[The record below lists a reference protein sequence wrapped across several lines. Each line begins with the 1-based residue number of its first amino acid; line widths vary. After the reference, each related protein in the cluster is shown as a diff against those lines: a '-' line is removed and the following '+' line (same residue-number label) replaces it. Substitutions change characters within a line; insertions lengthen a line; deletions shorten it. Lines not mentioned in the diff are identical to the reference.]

1 MFHLHCDYI
10 LPALLN
16 IIFVSSNR
24 IQCLNF
30 VLWSDNEVKKLCVD
44 DSVALTGGCYT
55 FVSKWTYMCML
66 WKFTPCF
73 SWYHMAEMRGIFFF
87 FIILKV
93 HSVTKTLSKHTNIQ
107 VCLATGW
114 WCYLFIH
121 LSFAFIN
128 YIFIVSFCLSG
139 YLKPLDRVQ
148 IKSP

>member
-1 MFHLHCDYI
+1 MLAVIGYNVWTLCCDLI
-10 LPALLN
+10 MK
-16 IIFVSSNR
+16 
-24 IQCLNF
+24 
-30 VLWSDNEVKKLCVD
+30 WKKLCVD

-73 SWYHMAEMRGIFFF
+73 HDIIWLKWGHF

-139 YLKPLDRVQ
+139 YFKPLDRVQ

>member
-1 MFHLHCDYI
+1 MLAVIGYNVWTLCCDLI
-10 LPALLN
+10 MK
-16 IIFVSSNR
+16 
-24 IQCLNF
+24 
-30 VLWSDNEVKKLCVD
+30 WKKLCVD

-73 SWYHMAEMRGIFFF
+73 HGIIWLKWGHF

-139 YLKPLDRVQ
+139 YFKPLDRVQ

>member
-1 MFHLHCDYI
+1 MLAVIGYNVWTLCCDLI
-10 LPALLN
+10 MK
-16 IIFVSSNR
+16 
-24 IQCLNF
+24 
-30 VLWSDNEVKKLCVD
+30 WKKLCVD

-55 FVSKWTYMCML
+55 FVSKRTYMCML

-73 SWYHMAEMRGIFFF
+73 HGIIWLKWGHF

-139 YLKPLDRVQ
+139 YFKPLDRVQ

>member
-24 IQCLNF
+24 IQCLNS
-30 VLWSDNEVKKLCVD
+30 VLWSYNEVKKIMCRWFSCTNRWLLHVCV
-44 DSVALTGGCYT
+44 
-55 FVSKWTYMCML
+55 KWTYMCML

-73 SWYHMAEMRGIFFF
+73 HGIIWLKWGHF

-139 YLKPLDRVQ
+139 YFKPLDRVQ

>member
-1 MFHLHCDYI
+1 MLAVIGYNVWTLCCDLI
-10 LPALLN
+10 MK
-16 IIFVSSNR
+16 
-24 IQCLNF
+24 
-30 VLWSDNEVKKLCVD
+30 WKKLCVD
-44 DSVALTGGCYT
+44 DSVALTGGCYM
-55 FVSKWTYMCML
+55 FVSKWNYMCML

-73 SWYHMAEMRGIFFF
+73 HGIIWLKWGHF

-148 IKSP
+148 IKSL

>member
-1 MFHLHCDYI
+1 MLAVIGYNVWTLCCDLI
-10 LPALLN
+10 MK
-16 IIFVSSNR
+16 
-24 IQCLNF
+24 
-30 VLWSDNEVKKLCVD
+30 WKKLCVD

-73 SWYHMAEMRGIFFF
+73 HGIIWLKWGHF

-148 IKSP
+148 IKSL